1 MVNGENIER
10 TTFIEEEGHEWLD
23 GSKNSFFVN
32 KTPGTLEALITLAL
46 RVLFMLEEKKQ
57 NEEMNKTVLFI
68 MRWRDAEKGRG
79 VLFILR

>member
-1 MVNGENIER
+1 M
-10 TTFIEEEGHEWLD
+10 
-23 GSKNSFFVN
+23 
-32 KTPGTLEALITLAL
+32 ITLAL